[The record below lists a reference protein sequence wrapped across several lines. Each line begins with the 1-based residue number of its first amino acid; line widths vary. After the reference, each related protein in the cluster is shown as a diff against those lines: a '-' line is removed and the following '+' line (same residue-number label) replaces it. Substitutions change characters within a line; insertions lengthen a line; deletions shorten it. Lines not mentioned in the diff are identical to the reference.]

1 MIGLLPYRCL
11 GCDARCYRFQRD
23 PDDVGRRYGR
33 GAILLAKSQSRLRT

>member
-11 GCDARCYRFQRD
+11 GCDARCYRFRRD
-23 PDDVGRRYGR
+23 PADAGHRDGR